1 MFGRRRIETITARA
15 ASDRFF
21 SGELVLVDV
30 RTEREFGHVRVPGA
44 VHIPLHAVGDRLGE
58 LRTDHPLAF
67 VCRSGRRSAAA
78 ARRVAK
84 HRPDVLN
91 VAGGMNA
98 WRAADL
104 PVVDDSASRRTGR
117 PR

>member
-1 MFGRRRIETITARA
+1 MFGRLRIESITPRA

-30 RTEREFGHVRVPGA
+30 RTHHEYEQVRVPHA
-44 VHIPLHAVGDRLGE
+44 IHIPLHEVSGRLCD

-67 VCRSGRRSAAA
+67 LCRSGHRSALA
-78 ARRVAK
+78 ARRAAK
-84 HRPDVLN
+84 QRPDVLN
-91 VAGGMNA
+91 VTGGMNA
-98 WRAADL
+98 WLAAGL
-104 PVVDDSASRRTGR
+104 PTADCPVSRSQRR

>member
-1 MFGRRRIETITARA
+1 MFGRRRIEAITARA

-21 SGELVLVDV
+21 SGELVLIDV
-30 RTEREFGHVRVPGA
+30 RSEREYAQVRVPGA
-44 VHIPLHAVGDRLGE
+44 VHIPLHEVGGRLGE

-67 VCRSGRRSAAA
+67 VCRSGHRSAVA
-78 ARRVAK
+78 ARRAAR

-98 WRAADL
+98 WLAADL
-104 PVVDDSASRRTGR
+104 PVSDCPASRRTGR
-117 PR
+117 P